1 VAAAERRRDA
11 AVAAAVVDV
20 HQWKSFDAAHFA
32 LVQALLTALD
42 HPSDAAPTLLAL
54 SRARAAALEMMA
66 GTRALRSGARPWR
79 LVCSV
84 RVRVV
89 WSGAIGQ
96 AMIVVGRKAALP
108 LGGGGRTRWWHSG
121 VE

>member
-1 VAAAERRRDA
+1 MAAAERRRDS

-20 HQWKSFDAAHFA
+20 HQWKLFDAAHFA

-66 GTRALRSGARPWR
+66 GTRALRSGARPGGIR
-79 LVCSV
+79 V
-84 RVRVV
+84 RVRVRV
-89 WSGAIGQ
+89 RS
-96 AMIVVGRKAALP
+96 
-108 LGGGGRTRWWHSG
+108 
-121 VE
+121 